1 MRDFLKV
8 FSRSKNTLILLVI
21 FTASYFFFSD
31 ILAPNVTVKI
41 SAKNSAQE
49 KFLSAII
56 GLSAEAANTY
66 ISIRPNGSGASPSC
80 PAGSTMAHYQYDVGN
95 TNSSVWKA
103 CYAPAPA
110 TGMYPATKL
119 LWNGT
124 NPYHPFNGAG
134 YSCESGATYQEFIIN
149 TGNNYSAIW
158 AACGSDTP
166 VAAPVVAPPPPTI
179 TQASCTGTSITTSFS
194 SSGAL
199 WYAVR
204 LRDLSDGVDNTSCDP
219 ANGNDTCQWQTNPYL
234 NRTGIAGH
242 TYRMWVHAATNTSW
256 STGTVSGATYA
267 TDFSCPAVSSPVN
280 GFCGSA
286 NGGTTSSPPTSGLCS
301 SGSASPSTPSLSG
314 STYSWQCL
322 GSGGGSNANC
332 SSNYS
337 SGVSAVPAPTLT
349 FTANPTALPVGG
361 GQTYLTWSTTNA
373 TSCVASNGWSGSR
386 PTSGN
391 NVSMTIS
398 GTTTFTLQCWNSNNS
413 ASVTQSATV
422 TVASASGGASADIMI
437 NGLGAGFE
445 SRFTGTDNNP
455 VNVFIKSPVSVTWT
469 SSGRAYCITT
479 VYDGGWQFITG
490 TSENYSFTA
499 PSTPSSAL
507 TFQTLCNNTNY
518 GSGFSGY
525 LGFSSAP
532 DSIHDQISLVVSVPH
547 GGETNLVGAMMSVD
561 PLVPGNITF
570 TGMVANAGFVN
581 ATVPFDNVFQIDMNN
596 NGVHNE
602 SGDVTLT
609 TPTLPFLTSGGSASR
624 TATYNMSAGNYNAR
638 FCVDS
643 GSVVTESEESNCSV
657 NFPFTVLGGPSTAS
671 ITVTV
676 NCLPSGNCSADS
688 RTTQLCSN
696 QNFTIPD
703 GCGGNMNCSGTRS
716 CDFNWKEV
724 AP

>member
-1 MRDFLKV
+1 
-8 FSRSKNTLILLVI
+8 
-21 FTASYFFFSD
+21 
-31 ILAPNVTVKI
+31 
-41 SAKNSAQE
+41 
-49 KFLSAII
+49 
-56 GLSAEAANTY
+56 
-66 ISIRPNGSGASPSC
+66 
-80 PAGSTMAHYQYDVGN
+80 
-95 TNSSVWKA
+95 
-103 CYAPAPA
+103 
-110 TGMYPATKL
+110 
-119 LWNGT
+119 
-124 NPYHPFNGAG
+124 
-134 YSCESGATYQEFIIN
+134 
-149 TGNNYSAIW
+149 
-158 AACGSDTP
+158 
-166 VAAPVVAPPPPTI
+166 
-179 TQASCTGTSITTSFS
+179 
-194 SSGAL
+194 
-199 WYAVR
+199 
-204 LRDLSDGVDNTSCDP
+204 
-219 ANGNDTCQWQTNPYL
+219 
-234 NRTGIAGH
+234 
-242 TYRMWVHAATNTSW
+242 
-256 STGTVSGATYA
+256 
-267 TDFSCPAVSSPVN
+267 
-280 GFCGSA
+280 
-286 NGGTTSSPPTSGLCS
+286 
-301 SGSASPSTPSLSG
+301 
-314 STYSWQCL
+314 
-322 GSGGGSNANC
+322 
-332 SSNYS
+332 
-337 SGVSAVPAPTLT
+337 
-349 FTANPTALPVGG
+349 
-361 GQTYLTWSTTNA
+361 
-373 TSCVASNGWSGSR
+373 
-386 PTSGN
+386 
-391 NVSMTIS
+391 MTIS